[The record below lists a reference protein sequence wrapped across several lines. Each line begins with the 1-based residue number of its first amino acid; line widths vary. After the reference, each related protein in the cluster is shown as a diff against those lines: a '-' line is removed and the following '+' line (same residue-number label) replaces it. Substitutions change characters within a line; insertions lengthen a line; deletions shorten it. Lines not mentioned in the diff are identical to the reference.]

1 MVALLL
7 CEVLCCELRTG
18 ASLGGRAL
26 PLGALG
32 VAESGAVPLGA
43 EADGALALG
52 TPFLCLQVVLL
63 CPLCLHKLHLITVP
77 TLLTLLVFGFSSSSL
92 VLHFF
97 FLPGILMCPG
107 AFGFGL

>member
-1 MVALLL
+1 MRDRLLNSDPMANRQGWL
-7 CEVLCCELRTG
+7 
-18 ASLGGRAL
+18 
-26 PLGALG
+26 

-43 EADGALALG
+43 KADGALALG
-52 TPFLCLQVVLL
+52 TPFLCLQVLLL
-63 CPLCLHKLHLITVP
+63 CLLCLHKLHLITMP

-97 FLPGILMCPG
+97 FLPGILMCLG